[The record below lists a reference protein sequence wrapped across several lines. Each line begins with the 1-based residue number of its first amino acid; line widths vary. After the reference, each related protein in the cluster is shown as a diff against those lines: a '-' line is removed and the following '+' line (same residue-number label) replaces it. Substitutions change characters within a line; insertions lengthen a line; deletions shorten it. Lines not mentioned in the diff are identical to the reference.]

1 MVPVGPGVPKMFVV
15 LEGERC
21 SLTFPSTDELQV
33 PRLTLK
39 LVVADPVTVTSQPR
53 FGLTEK
59 SPAATP

>member
-1 MVPVGPGVPKMFVV
+1 MFVV